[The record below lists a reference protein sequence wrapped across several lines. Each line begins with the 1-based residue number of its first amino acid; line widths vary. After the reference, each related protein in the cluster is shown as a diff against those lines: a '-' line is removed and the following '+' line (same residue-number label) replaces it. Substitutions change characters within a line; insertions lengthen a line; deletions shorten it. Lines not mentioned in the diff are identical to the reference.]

1 MSIHSTGL
9 GDLERALVVKPRGA
23 QQMLQ
28 CGRKHVYQLIAEG
41 HLVSFKDGRS
51 RKITVAS
58 IEAYIAHCLTASAG
72 SKLKRPA

>member
-1 MSIHSTGL
+1 
-9 GDLERALVVKPRGA
+9 
-23 QQMLQ
+23 MLQ